1 MKATK
6 IRSEIFGALFAPRR
20 CLSMAQCDLMKKI
33 QEKKKRRRFQRW
45 HMHGSRKLE
54 YSWIHGVGRLLQ
66 YKKSVPRKRHFSFFL
81 PCPRA
86 LGSHCKKNTLLAW
99 LFIAHRLSTFA
110 SFIVL
115 FVSSLHDCIVSL
127 VCRQRSCRFR
137 TTTSAL
143 LPPIHPFFHVF

>member
-33 QEKKKRRRFQRW
+33 QEKKKKEDFRDGTCTVLESWSIAGFMASVASCSTKNPCQERDT
-45 HMHGSRKLE
+45 SR
-54 YSWIHGVGRLLQ
+54 
-66 YKKSVPRKRHFSFFL
+66 SF
-81 PCPRA
+81 CRA
-86 LGSHCKKNTLLAW
+86 LERSAPTVKNNTLLAW